1 LHRTFT
7 ILVFTILLASVSW
20 QCRKD
25 SFTNDPG
32 AKLSFSRDTVLFD
45 TIFNTIGSTTS
56 ILKVYNRNN
65 RAVRVSS
72 IILEGGENSQYRMNV
87 NGLPGVAF
95 TDIEIL
101 GGDSIFVFVEV
112 TVDPS
117 DSLHPFVEDRIKFVT
132 NGNEQRVLLLAW
144 GWDAIFYTP
153 NVYPTNGL
161 PPYRIINTQIGGTT
175 TWTNEKPVVIY
186 GYAVVDES
194 TTLIIEAGTRIYFH
208 AGSGL
213 WVYKDARI
221 EVNGTLESPVIFQ
234 GDRLESFYQ
243 DQPGQWD
250 RIWINEGPEGSDNII
265 RHAIIRNSFIGLQ
278 LETLP
283 FGGNETAPTSS
294 NKLILENTRIYNTS
308 VIGVLARNYRIHAQN
323 NLFYNSGEYV
333 FAISGGGEYN
343 FDHCTFANYWPFGP
357 RQTPSIFMTNAYV
370 NPPGVLQVRSIL
382 NTTFSNCIMYGN
394 AENELQMEFDA
405 GGTIDITFK
414 HTMLRYNTSTSDF
427 SQYFGAS
434 VFVNENPG
442 YENPFDKK
450 FNLTSGSFAIN
461 KGSDTLGVLMGTATQ
476 DINGNPRTG
485 IPDIGCFEY

>member
-1 LHRTFT
+1 MQRTFT
-7 ILVFTILLASVSW
+7 ILVITILLASVSW

-45 TIFNTIGSTTS
+45 TIFNTIGSTTG

-72 IILEGGENSQYRMNV
+72 IVLEGGENSQYRMNV

-95 TDIEIL
+95 TDIEIE

-117 DSLHPFVEDRIKFVT
+117 DSLHPFVEDNIKFVT

-153 NVYPTNGL
+153 TNYPTNGL
-161 PPYRIINTQIGGTT
+161 PPFSLINTSPGGTT

-186 GYAVVDES
+186 GYAVVDEGS
-194 TTLIIEAGTRIYFH
+194 HLIIEAGTRIYFH

-213 WVYKDARI
+213 WVYKDASI
-221 EVNGTLESPVIFQ
+221 LVDGTLENPVIFQ
-234 GDRLESFYQ
+234 GDRLEPFYQ

-250 RIWINEGPEGSDNII
+250 RIWINEGSEDNII

-370 NPPGVLQVRSIL
+370 NPPGILQVRSIL

-394 AENELQMEFDA
+394 AENELEMEFDSE
-405 GGTIDITFK
+405 GTIDIRFE
-414 HTMLRYNTSTSDF
+414 HTMLRYNTSTNDF
-427 SQYFGAS
+427 SQYFGTS
-434 VFVNENPG
+434 VFVNEDPA
-442 YENPFDKK
+442 YENPFEQK

-461 KGSDTLGVLMGTATQ
+461 KGTSDPNVPFDSTDF

-485 IPDIGCFEY
+485 APDIGCFEY